1 MTRPPTSRPSQPR
14 VRRARSRV
22 AAARFP
28 LRPLRWLPLIALL
41 AFGPAAL
48 AAPDAPQAGQGTSDP
63 FVSFDR
69 VRTLLENPD
78 GPAGD
83 LPLQCTVRLQATPSD
98 TGAGGRTELPIE
110 ILLDL
115 RGLEAPPDRLR
126 VTLAAATIEGELAT
140 FQETVT
146 PDFALAAAGTGTG
159 TAAGAPEQAP
169 EMWLYRGH
177 VELADEVQG
186 AAAVVEAVDAGR
198 WGGCYARLTDSPLA
212 PPAGLRVAIYDPAAG
227 EPGSAAGPG
236 STRRGTAVAS
246 GPTRSAGSTESA
258 GSTGAGAGTATEPE
272 TTETP
277 EEAAERA
284 VRLPPRPGRQRSR
297 LRAPE
302 RVPAELASDGGL
314 IVLLPPKDRP
324 ARGRTEIDTMVT
336 SELVRSAVFYLDGK
350 EAATDERPPFS
361 TTLDL
366 GDTVAP
372 HTIRVVARDRS
383 GTPMGEHQITLNRRS
398 APFDV
403 AITGVHPVHS
413 HRPAALPGQGD
424 FIQVD
429 ARVEVP
435 PDKTLDRVEFYEN
448 ETLVDTVRQPPW
460 TARLPASRGGE
471 PDPAAYVRVLAVL
484 ADGDS
489 LEDVRLL
496 SAGTPSERVEVNL
509 VQLFAVVTNPDGAA
523 VEGLGPD
530 DFQVTVGGERRKV
543 ERFQVADDVPLTLGL
558 LIDTSGSMDT
568 LMLDAKQAAG
578 RFLLQT
584 LIRGDQAFLVDF
596 ADRPKLLQAPT
607 GDTSALLGSFSRLL
621 AGGATALYDAI
632 VYSVAQIQETTGR
645 RALVL
650 VTDGFDE
657 GSRFTTRRA
666 IHDARRLAVPIY
678 VISLAGLYNE
688 RGTVHRSDL
697 EAITE
702 HTGGRVYYIHDKGE
716 LTAAY
721 DEINRELRSQ
731 YVLAFGTERFL
742 TEDELSKVKL
752 DVARKGLDVRWTAG
766 SGQ

>member
-1 MTRPPTSRPSQPR
+1 MTRAPSPHAPAR
-14 VRRARSRV
+14 FASPRRALFGV
-22 AAARFP
+22 AAA
-28 LRPLRWLPLIALL
+28 LL
-41 AFGPAAL
+41 AVL
-48 AAPDAPQAGQGTSDP
+48 LVSAPPTFAQRTGGADARGTADP

-69 VRTLLENPD
+69 VRHLLEDPD

-83 LPLQCTVRLQATPSD
+83 LPVECTVQLASPR
-98 TGAGGRTELPIE
+98 GAGPSGRVELPIE

-115 RGLEAPPDRLR
+115 RELEAPPERLR

-146 PDFALAAAGTGTG
+146 PAFALTG
-159 TAAGAPEQAP
+159 AGAGAGGQEQPP

-198 WGGCYARLTDSPLA
+198 WGGCYARLADTPLA
-212 PPAGLRVAIYDPAAG
+212 PPAGLRVAVYDPN
-227 EPGSAAGPG
+227 
-236 STRRGTAVAS
+236 
-246 GPTRSAGSTESA
+246 
-258 GSTGAGAGTATEPE
+258 AGAGTVPGAGGAAATTGATGSPGGPAEAPAE
-272 TTETP
+272 AAESGAPETP

-284 VRLPPRPGRQRSR
+284 VRPLPRPGSPRFPATRKR
-297 LRAPE
+297 LQDGAPDD
-302 RVPAELASDGGL
+302 STGL

-336 SELVRSAVFYLDGK
+336 SGLVRSAVFYLDGK
-350 EAATDERPPFS
+350 EVATDDHHPFS
-361 TTLDL
+361 ATLDL
-366 GDTVAP
+366 GDQVAP

-383 GTPMGEHQITLNRRS
+383 GVPLGEHEITINQRS

-403 AITGVHPVHS
+403 AITGVHPVHT
-413 HRPAALPGQGD
+413 HRPAALPGTGD
-424 FIQVD
+424 FVQVE

-435 PDKTLDRVEFYEN
+435 PGKTLDRVEFYEN
-448 ETLVDTVRQPPW
+448 ETLVDTLRQPPW

-471 PDPAAYVRVLAVL
+471 PDPTAYARVLAVL
-484 ADGDS
+484 TDGTS

-530 DFQVTVGGERRKV
+530 DFRVTVNGERRPV

-568 LMLDAKQAAG
+568 LMVDAKQAAG

-584 LIRGDQAFLVDF
+584 LIQGDEAFLVDF
-596 ADRPKLLQAPT
+596 ADRPKLLQPPT

-632 VYSVAQIQETTGR
+632 VYSVAQIQDTGGR

-650 VTDGFDE
+650 VTDGYDE

-678 VISLAGLYNE
+678 VISLAGLYND
-688 RGTVHRSDL
+688 RGSVRRSDL

-702 HTGGRVYYIHDKGE
+702 HTGGRVYYIHDKAE
-716 LTAAY
+716 LTQAY

-731 YVLAFGTERFL
+731 YVLAFGTQRFL
-742 TEDELSKVKL
+742 TEDELDDVKL
-752 DVARKGLDVRWTAG
+752 DVLRDGLDVRWTAG
-766 SGQ
+766 SEQ

>member
-1 MTRPPTSRPSQPR
+1 MTRPLNP
-14 VRRARSRV
+14 
-22 AAARFP
+22 P
-28 LRPLRWLPLIALL
+28 LPVRPLRARQAALGFAL
-41 AFGPAAL
+41 ALVLLTVTTGPAAL
-48 AAPDAPQAGQGTSDP
+48 AAPARAASGTSDP

-69 VRTLLENPD
+69 VRGLLEDPD
-78 GPAGD
+78 GPSGD
-83 LPLQCTVRLQATPSD
+83 LPVECTVRLGATSVES
-98 TGAGGRTELPIE
+98 GASGRRTLPIE

-115 RGLEAPPDRLR
+115 RGMETPPKRLR

-146 PDFALAAAGTGTG
+146 PDFAVASGDATSQD
-159 TAAGAPEQAP
+159 QAP
-169 EMWLYRGH
+169 EMWLYRGS

-198 WGGCYARLTDSPLA
+198 WGGCYARLADTPLA
-212 PPAGLRVAIYDPAAG
+212 PPAGLRVAIYDPNATTPG
-227 EPGSAAGPG
+227 EPPAGSAPATGP
-236 STRRGTAVAS
+236 
-246 GPTRSAGSTESA
+246 AGSPRTA
-258 GSTGAGAGTATEPE
+258 ATATANTATPDSPE
-272 TTETP
+272 Q
-277 EEAAERA
+277 AAERA
-284 VRLPPRPGRQRSR
+284 VRPLPPPRATR
-297 LRAPE
+297 LAKARRDAT
-302 RVPAELASDGGL
+302 DGGAGL

-324 ARGRTEIDTMVT
+324 ARGRTDFNTMVT

-350 EAATDERPPFS
+350 EVATDERRPFS
-361 TTLDL
+361 ATLDL
-366 GDTVAP
+366 GDEVVP
-372 HTIRVVARDRS
+372 HTVRVVARDRS
-383 GTPMGEHQITLNRRS
+383 GVPMGEHEIMVNQRS

-403 AITGVHPVHS
+403 AITGVHPVHT
-413 HRPAALPGQGD
+413 HRPSALPGAGD
-424 FIQVD
+424 FIQVE
-429 ARVEVP
+429 ARVDVP
-435 PDKTLDRVEFYEN
+435 PGKTLDRVEFYEN
-448 ETLVDTVRQPPW
+448 QTLVDTVRQPPW
-460 TARLPASRGGE
+460 QARLPATRGGE

-484 ADGDS
+484 TDGDS

-530 DFQVTVGGERRKV
+530 DFRVTVNGERRQV

-568 LMLDAKQAAG
+568 LMIDAKQAAG

-584 LIRGDQAFLVDF
+584 LIQGDQAFLVDF

-632 VYSVAQIQETTGR
+632 VYSVAQIQGTTGR

-650 VTDGFDE
+650 VTDGYDE

-666 IHDARRLAVPIY
+666 IHDARRLAIPIY

-688 RGTVHRSDL
+688 RGSVRRADL
-697 EAITE
+697 ESLTE
-702 HTGGRVYYIHDKGE
+702 HTGGRVYYINDKAE
-716 LTAAY
+716 LTQAY

-742 TEDELSKVKL
+742 TEDELDDVKL
-752 DVARKGLDVRWTAG
+752 DVLRKGLDVRWTAG
-766 SGQ
+766 SDQ

>member
-1 MTRPPTSRPSQPR
+1 
-14 VRRARSRV
+14 VLL
-22 AAARFP
+22 AA
-28 LRPLRWLPLIALL
+28 ALL
-41 AFGPAAL
+41 APAL
-48 AAPDAPQAGQGTSDP
+48 AAPGAAADTSDP
-63 FVSFDR
+63 FVSFNR
-69 VRTLLENPD
+69 VRGLLEDPD

-83 LPLQCTVRLQATPSD
+83 LPVDCVVRIEDAQS
-98 TGAGGRTELPIE
+98 GAGGRKELPIE
-110 ILLDL
+110 VLLDL
-115 RGLEAPPDRLR
+115 RELDAPPQRLR

-146 PDFALAAAGTGTG
+146 PDFALAGGG
-159 TAAGAPEQAP
+159 VPGGAGAGRGSEADQAT

-177 VELADEVQG
+177 VEVADEVQG

-198 WGGCYARLTDSPLA
+198 WGGCYARLADSPLA
-212 PPAGLRVAIYDPAAG
+212 PPAGMRVAIYDPNAPAATS
-227 EPGSAAGPG
+227 P
-236 STRRGTAVAS
+236 T
-246 GPTRSAGSTESA
+246 GPTGPEPTPAATA
-258 GSTGAGAGTATEPE
+258 DTGAAD
-272 TTETP
+272 TP
-277 EEAAERA
+277 EATAERA
-284 VRLPPRPGRQRSR
+284 VRPLPVLGRSR
-297 LRAPE
+297 LARAAE
-302 RVPAELASDGGL
+302 RPADHSAGL

-324 ARGRTEIDTMVT
+324 ARGRTEVDTMVT

-350 EAATDERPPFS
+350 EVATDERPPFS
-361 TTLDL
+361 ATLDL
-366 GDTVAP
+366 GDAVVP
-372 HTIRVVARDRS
+372 HTVRVVARDRS
-383 GTPMGEHQITLNRRS
+383 GVPLGEHEITINRRS

-403 AITGVHPVHS
+403 AITGVHLVHS
-413 HRPAALPGQGD
+413 HRPAALPGSGD
-424 FIQVD
+424 FFQLE

-435 PDKTLDRVEFYEN
+435 PAKTLDRVEVYEN
-448 ETLVDTVRQPPW
+448 DELITTLREPPW
-460 TARLPASRGGE
+460 TARIPASKGGE
-471 PDPAAYVRVLAVL
+471 PDPSAYVRVLAVL
-484 ADGDS
+484 ADGTS

-523 VEGLGPD
+523 VEGLGPE
-530 DFQVTVGGERRKV
+530 DFRVTVNGERRQV

-568 LMLDAKQAAG
+568 LMIDAKQAAG

-584 LIRGDQAFLVDF
+584 LIQGDQAFLVDF
-596 ADRPKLLQAPT
+596 ADRPKLLQPPT

-632 VYSVAQIQETTGR
+632 VYSVAQIQETAGR

-688 RGTVHRSDL
+688 RGSVRRADL

-702 HTGGRVYYIHDKGE
+702 HTGGRVYYIHDKAE

-742 TEDELSKVKL
+742 TEGELDDVKL
-752 DVARKGLDVRWTAG
+752 DVLRDGLDVRWTAG
-766 SGQ
+766 SDQ